1 MRLYKVPVI
10 LTEEAK
16 VIGGKVSLR
25 QAAYIGLGLF
35 SGIALAQAL
44 VPRAGEMGYV
54 AGAACLAAGCALGL
68 VRLRKYDLDLDCYLL
83 LWLRHKIMPKEYPY
97 GC

>member
-1 MRLYKVPVI
+1 MRLYRVPVI

-35 SGIALAQAL
+35 SGIALMQAL
-44 VPRAGEMGYV
+44 TPRVGEVGYV
-54 AGAACLAAGCALGL
+54 VGAACLASGCALGL
-68 VRLRKYDLDLDCYLL
+68 VRLRKYDLDLDYYLL
-83 LWLRHKIMPKEYPY
+83 LRLRHKMMAKEHPY
-97 GC
+97 GG